1 MDDAVRK
8 MHAMDVGALVVMDFH
23 KLDVDKSKKIH
34 LEELY
39 YSPKSN
45 AIVGIVSE
53 RDYLRAVATN
63 RVTDL
68 TTVREIMTP
77 AEDESTGEK
86 RLISVEP
93 YCSVLA
99 AMQAMTSGHFRHIP
113 VINTESQTLEGIVSL
128 GDVVKALIAEEDEEI
143 DVLEDYITSGGK

>member
-1 MDDAVRK
+1 MRK
-8 MHAMDVGALVVMDFH
+8 MYAMDVGALVVMDFQ

-45 AIVGIVSE
+45 AIAGIVSE

-63 RVTDL
+63 KVTDL

-77 AEDESTGEK
+77 AVDEITGK
-86 RLISVEP
+86 RQLISVEP
-93 YCSVLA
+93 Y
-99 AMQAMTSGHFRHIP
+99 
-113 VINTESQTLEGIVSL
+113 
-128 GDVVKALIAEEDEEI
+128 
-143 DVLEDYITSGGK
+143 

>member
-1 MDDAVRK
+1 VDDAVRK
-8 MHAMDVGALVVMDFH
+8 MYAMDVGALVVMDFQ

-45 AIVGIVSE
+45 AVAGIVSE

-63 RVTDL
+63 KVTDL

-77 AEDESTGEK
+77 AVDEITGK
-86 RLISVEP
+86 RQLISVEP

-99 AMQAMTSGHFRHIP
+99 AMQAMTIGHFRHIP
-113 VINTESQTLEGIVSL
+113 VIDSELQTLEGIVSL
-128 GDVVKALIAEEDEEI
+128 GDVAKALIAEQDDEI

>member
-45 AIVGIVSE
+45 AIAGIVSE

-63 RVTDL
+63 KVTDL

-77 AEDESTGEK
+77 AVDETTGK
-86 RLISVEP
+86 RQLISVEP

-99 AMQAMTSGHFRHIP
+99 AMQAMTTGHFRHIP
-113 VINTESQTLEGIVSL
+113 VIDSELQTLEGIVSL
-128 GDVVKALIAEEDEEI
+128 GDVVKALIAEQDEEI

>member
-45 AIVGIVSE
+45 AIAGIVSE

-63 RVTDL
+63 KVTDL
-68 TTVREIMTP
+68 TTC
-77 AEDESTGEK
+77 
-86 RLISVEP
+86 LL
-93 YCSVLA
+93 Y
-99 AMQAMTSGHFRHIP
+99 TSPSPRDGLLSRMP
-113 VINTESQTLEGIVSL
+113 SS
-128 GDVVKALIAEEDEEI
+128 A
-143 DVLEDYITSGGK
+143 